1 MGGRKNLR
9 RRFRDESTIANLME
23 VPTWLFFSLMV
34 VAAMATLLIGA
45 IVDIATKRIDVFL
58 TALVPLVV
66 VAFFGGLFWLSTRE
80 RLLRRRRLLQV
91 STAHQLLALMPD
103 EMADVA
109 AELYRLQGYV
119 ITENKR
125 PDLPDGGVDFEVAQ
139 RGKTWLVQVK
149 HWRQEVTVK
158 EARELWGIVASEG
171 AAGGILIGTSG
182 FTAATREFASGKDLT
197 LLDGPEFMTLRS
209 QLAQIDKSRI
219 GASDPLVSDGF
230 ALHLAGIHR
239 PACPKC
245 GKPMLLVSR
254 LEDTVVI
261 RQFWGCR
268 DYPSCDGTR
277 RFAFPYL
284 PVRGSEAD
292 PVARTNNWSPIQPG
306 GSAKS

>member
-1 MGGRKNLR
+1 MLR
-9 RRFRDESTIANLME
+9 RFGLTI
-23 VPTWLFFSLMV
+23 
-34 VAAMATLLIGA
+34 LIVGG
-45 IVDIATKRIDVFL
+45 
-58 TALVPLVV
+58 

-80 RLLRRRRLLQV
+80 RLLRRRRLSQV
-91 STAHQLLALMPD
+91 SNAHQLLALMPD

-230 ALHLAGIHR
+230 ALHLAAAHGGRASIEHTTR
-239 PACPKC
+239 NGQILRLNVRQHHERLVGDGEALAHQNVTADAYAARHPCNC
-245 GKPMLLVSR
+245 G
-254 LEDTVVI
+254 
-261 RQFWGCR
+261 
-268 DYPSCDGTR
+268 
-277 RFAFPYL
+277 
-284 PVRGSEAD
+284 AD
-292 PVARTNNWSPIQPG
+292 RW
-306 GSAKS
+306 